1 MTSRSN
7 YLLSDNLK
15 LGEFQQQLL
24 GTRVTK
30 LNSGL
35 GVLTR
40 TLNPDHRA
48 NTKALMLDSGTLT
61 EF

>member
-1 MTSRSN
+1 MMSRSN

-24 GTRVTK
+24 GARVAE
-30 LNSGL
+30 LHSGL

-40 TLNPDHRA
+40 TLNPDHRSNA
-48 NTKALMLDSGTLT
+48 KALMFDGGTLA

>member
-1 MTSRSN
+1 MMSRSN

-24 GTRVTK
+24 GARVTK

-48 NTKALMLDSGTLT
+48 NTKALVLDGCAFS